1 MDIGE
6 PVATVL
12 FLKSLFIER
21 SGRPRA
27 LNIEQS
33 ALALDLYLNEGLSV
47 RTIADEL
54 GVSHMCIWRLL
65 KGMRSGRSE

>member
-1 MDIGE
+1 M
-6 PVATVL
+6 
-12 FLKSLFIER
+12 
-21 SGRPRA
+21 
-27 LNIEQS
+27 NIEQS